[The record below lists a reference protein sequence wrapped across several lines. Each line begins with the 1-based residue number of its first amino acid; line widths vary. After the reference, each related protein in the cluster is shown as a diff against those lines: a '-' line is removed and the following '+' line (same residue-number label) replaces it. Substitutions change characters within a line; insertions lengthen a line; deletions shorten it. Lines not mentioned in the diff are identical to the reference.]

1 MRSVLMAVIAV
12 LLGIGSVLLGPG
24 AGPAGADTG
33 SAGAGSGGGTVTVG
47 AGSGSAS
54 GGSGGGSGG
63 GSSGGSSGGSGSGSP
78 WTCTYTI
85 LALNNQGGF
94 PAGGPQPGAW
104 YSVTC
109 DDVATGAQVTQTVW
123 VTNPPATVPPVD
135 PRVLALQ
142 AENSINLPDPSIR
155 LDPSGSSVV
164 GLATWL
170 WIDPVVWQDRGVT
183 ASAGSVSATAVAH
196 PVGVTW
202 STGDGGSVTCGGPGS
217 AYDPAL
223 PSVWQTTY
231 CSHTYARTSIG
242 QPSPDGDPDHGQYRV
257 VATIEWAVTWTA
269 VGAPGGGRLPT
280 LYTTSTVP
288 LRVVQIE
295 SLNADAGGSPLPRSA
310 AFGLGV
316 GA

>member
-1 MRSVLMAVIAV
+1 MRPVVMVVLATVVGVGAA
-12 LLGIGSVLLGPG
+12 LGDPG
-24 AGPAGADTG
+24 AGPAAADTG

-47 AGSGSAS
+47 AGSGSVS
-54 GGSGGGSGG
+54 GGSGGGAPGG
-63 GSSGGSSGGSGSGSP
+63 PTGGPSGGSGGGSP
-78 WTCTYTI
+78 WTCTYTV
-85 LALNNQGGF
+85 LTLNNEGGF

-109 DDVATGAQVTQTVW
+109 DDVATGAQVTQTIW
-123 VTNPPATVPPVD
+123 VTNPPAAVPTVD

-142 AENSINLPDPSIR
+142 AERSMALPPPSIR

-170 WIDPVVWQDRGVT
+170 WIDPSMWVDHSVT
-183 ASAGSVSATAVAH
+183 ASAGSVSATAVAR

-202 STGDGGSVTCGGPGS
+202 STGDGGTQACGGPGTVY
-217 AYDPAL
+217 ATWLPAA
-223 PSVWQTTY
+223 WQATY

-242 QPSPDGDPDHGQYRV
+242 EPSPDGDPDHGQFGV
-257 VATIEWAVTWTA
+257 TATVEWAITWT
-269 VGAPGGGRLPT
+269 VEGATGGGQLPT
-280 LYTTSTVP
+280 LYTTATEP

-295 SLNADAGGSPLPRSA
+295 SLNSA
-310 AFGLGV
+310 TTGPAVPFATRFGLGA